1 MCGADARLSVGSML
15 NTTHIHPIRTLIGV
29 ALAAL
34 LLLVALSPPSGQAAG
49 KTETLRFFSKPV
61 SFTYTAADGT
71 VTHRPP
77 AGPPQAGDVLE
88 IDSLDYAGTPQEA
101 LQAPEG
107 QRLPALR
114 VRRQPEP
121 DCHGYAAI
129 GSSLLRFHGMDV
141 IGAIG
146 RWKSGKVL
154 SNKEVEGGS
163 DFVLKLTPELT
174 PSRAGGGG
182 ATADRP

>member
-1 MCGADARLSVGSML
+1 MCGERAARSVGSML
-15 NTTHIHPIRTLIGV
+15 NTTHIRPIRTLIGV

-34 LLLVALSPPSGQAAG
+34 LLLVALAPPSGQAAG
-49 KTETLRFFSKPV
+49 KTETLRFFSKQV

-77 AGPPQAGDVLE
+77 DGQPQAGDVME
-88 IDSLDYAGTPQEA
+88 IDSVGYRGTHRKHAKRATASDY
-101 LQAPEG
+101 
-107 QRLPALR
+107 LR
-114 VRRQPEP
+114 CEFNGSPEP

-129 GSSLLRFHGMDV
+129 EGSLLRFHGVEV

-146 RWKSGKVL
+146 RWRSGKVV

-163 DFVLKLTPELT
+163 DFVLKL
-174 PSRAGGGG
+174 R
-182 ATADRP
+182 RN

>member
-1 MCGADARLSVGSML
+1 MI
-15 NTTHIHPIRTLIGV
+15 NTTHIRPIIGAV
-29 ALAAL
+29 VAAL
-34 LLLVALSPPSGQAAG
+34 LLLVALSPSSGQAAG

-77 AGPPQAGDVLE
+77 DGPPQAGDVFE
-88 IDSLDYAGTPQEA
+88 IDSLDYAGTHKKHSKRA
-101 LQAPEG
+101 KGSDYLHCAFSG
-107 QRLPALR
+107 S
-114 VRRQPEP
+114 PEP

-129 GSSLLRFHGMDV
+129 GNSLLRFHGMEV

-163 DFVLKLTPELT
+163 DFVLKL
-174 PSRAGGGG
+174 R
-182 ATADRP
+182 RR